1 MLKIKEI
8 ELNSDGN
15 IVSMKG
21 TYEKHRFY
29 HFITDRALFWAEFNL
44 DYCGG

>member
-1 MLKIKEI
+1 MLNIKEI
-8 ELNSDGN
+8 ELNAEGN

-21 TYEKHRFY
+21 TYEKSRFY
-29 HFITDRALFWAEFNL
+29 HFVTDRALFWAEYGL